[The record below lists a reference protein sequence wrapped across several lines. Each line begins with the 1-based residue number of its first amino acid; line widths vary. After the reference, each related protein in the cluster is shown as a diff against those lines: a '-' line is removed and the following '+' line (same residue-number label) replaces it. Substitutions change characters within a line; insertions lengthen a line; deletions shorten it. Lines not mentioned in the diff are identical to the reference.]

1 MKIMLNVSCEEKDL
15 VKALHARWD
24 KESKC
29 WYIPDGIDYH
39 PFQKWIDPKTYQ
51 SLETPLSI
59 DDVLLQYQKTV
70 SAALNSLQKVVVIGD
85 VCRVFSGETNK
96 NDYTIF
102 DLTNDPTAKQR
113 IYVYVDQKLYIPPLD
128 TRVKVTGTLGIYKGK
143 LQVKASDIH
152 PIDEPT
158 AFKRTLAQWKKDYP
172 SRSGLQKQ
180 KIETRFG
187 CIGVIAPK
195 ESAGYN
201 DFITLIGEK
210 FEVKLL
216 SDVMTAESMSQRIQ
230 ELDQKDL
237 DCICIVR
244 GGGSI
249 YDFLD
254 FNHPK
259 LIQTIYEARHPIAIG
274 VGHSTDELACNDY
287 ADLASITPS
296 KLADDLIRIK
306 WNSINKKEKP
316 LNQIGGT
323 KKPSYTELLEENA
336 HLKSELNHLKE
347 LYELEKSKKKGFFS
361 RLFS

>member
-1 MKIMLNVSCEEKDL
+1 MKIVLNVPYEEKEL

-24 KESKC
+24 KESKS

-39 PFQKWIDPKTYQ
+39 LFQKWIDPKMYQ
-51 SLETPLSI
+51 SLETPLST
-59 DDVLLQYQKTV
+59 DDVLLQYQKIV
-70 SAALNSLQKVVVIGD
+70 SSALGSLLVVVVGD
-85 VCRVFSGETNK
+85 VCRVFSSENNVYTN
-96 NDYTIF
+96 F

-113 IYVYVDQKLYIPPLD
+113 IYVYADQKLYIPSFD
-128 TRVKVTGTLGIYKGK
+128 TRVKVTGTLGVYKDK
-143 LQVKASDIH
+143 LQVKASDIR
-152 PIDEPT
+152 PLDEPT

-306 WNSINKKEKP
+306 CNSINKKEKP

-336 HLKSELNHLKE
+336 HLKNELNHLKE
-347 LYELEKSKKKGFFS
+347 LFELETKRKKGFFS

>member
-1 MKIMLNVSCEEKDL
+1 MIKLNVSHKEKDL

-24 KESKC
+24 KESKS
-29 WYIPDGIDYH
+29 WYIPDWIDYH

-70 SAALNSLQKVVVIGD
+70 ASALSSFQTVVIVGD
-85 VCRVFSGETNK
+85 VCRIFSAETNK
-96 NDYTIF
+96 NSYTIF
-102 DLTNDPTAKQR
+102 DLTNGPSAKQR
-113 IYVYVDQKLYIPPLD
+113 IYVYVDQKLNISLD
-128 TRVKVTGTLGIYKGK
+128 TRVKVTGTLGVYDGK
-143 LQVKASDIH
+143 LQIKASDIL
-152 PIDEPT
+152 PVDEPT
-158 AFKRTLAQWKKDYP
+158 AFKSTLIQWKRDYP
-172 SRSGLQKQ
+172 SMNGLQKK
-180 KIETRFG
+180 KIGIRFNR
-187 CIGVIAPK
+187 IGVIAPK

-287 ADLASITPS
+287 ADLAAITPS
-296 KLADDLIRIK
+296 TLAKTLISIK

-316 LNQIGGT
+316 LNLIGST
-323 KKPSYTELLEENA
+323 KKPSYAELLEENA
-336 HLKSELNHLKE
+336 HLKSELNYLKE
-347 LYELEKSKKKGFFS
+347 LYELETKRKKGIFS

>member
-1 MKIMLNVSCEEKDL
+1 MIKLNVSREEKDL

-29 WYIPDGIDYH
+29 WYIPDWIDYR

-70 SAALNSLQKVVVIGD
+70 SSALSSFQTVVIVGD

-96 NDYTIF
+96 SNYTIF
-102 DLTNDPTAKQR
+102 DLTNGPSAKQR
-113 IYVYVDQKLYIPPLD
+113 IYVYVDQKLNISLD
-128 TRVKVTGTLGIYKGK
+128 TRVKVTGALGVYDGK
-143 LQVKASDIH
+143 LQIKASDIL
-152 PIDEPT
+152 PVDEPT
-158 AFKRTLAQWKKDYP
+158 AFKSTLIQWKRDYP
-172 SRSGLQKQ
+172 SMSGLQKK
-180 KIETRFG
+180 KIGIRFNR
-187 CIGVIAPK
+187 IGVIAPK

-201 DFITLIGEK
+201 DFIDIVGNK
-210 FEVKLL
+210 FEIIKSFDSL
-216 SDVMTAESMSQRIQ
+216 TAESMIRRIQ
-230 ELDQKDL
+230 VMDQEEL
-237 DCICIVR
+237 DCICLIR

-274 VGHSTDELACNDY
+274 VGHSTDDLACNDY
-287 ADLASITPS
+287 ADLVAITPTA
-296 KLADDLIRIK
+296 LADALLSIK
-306 WNSINKKEKP
+306 GNSTNKTEK
-316 LNQIGGT
+316 NRNKTRSAGRS
-323 KKPSYTELLEENA
+323 SYEKLLEENA
-336 HLKSELNHLKE
+336 HLRSELNHLKE
-347 LYELEKSKKKGFFS
+347 LYELEQKKKKGFFS